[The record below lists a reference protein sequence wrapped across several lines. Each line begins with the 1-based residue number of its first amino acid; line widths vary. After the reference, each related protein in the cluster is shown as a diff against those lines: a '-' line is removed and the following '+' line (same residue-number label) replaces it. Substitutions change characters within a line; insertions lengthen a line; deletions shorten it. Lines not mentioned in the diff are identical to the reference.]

1 VLKTFGIIEVARHQN
16 IKERTLAIM
25 TECTTEQLIFSFFR
39 KRQLTVDFEGGEI
52 TSDAGLLFIRQA
64 DNSLQLT
71 AGISGCIEDRRDV
84 RYADHDMQ
92 TLLRQRVYQIVAGY
106 EDCNDAT
113 QLRKDPALKAA
124 CDRLLSDKDLASQPT
139 LSRLENSVTT
149 KDLYRIGQQ
158 FLHLYI
164 RRNRKRKPKRII
176 LDLDGTDDPTYGNQQ
191 LTFFHGYYDQ
201 YMYHP
206 LVIYDADTGE
216 LITIALRAGNRHA
229 SYGVVSIL
237 RRIIPQLKKAFPKAE
252 IIIRGDAGFAVPAL
266 YEYCEAEG
274 LKYIIGLIRNG
285 NLEHMIEV
293 LLEDARKRYEET
305 QEKQRLFEE
314 GKYQAQSWDRERRV
328 IMKAE
333 WLEKGPNRRFVV
345 TNLSMGPQQA
355 YEFYTERG
363 GTCEVRIDEF
373 KNGLK
378 ADRLSC
384 HRFIANQYRL
394 FLHMAAYW
402 LVLRLRE
409 ALAKTELSAMQIQQ
423 LRPRL
428 LKIGGQVIQSARRL
442 WFRLASGFPWKS
454 IFALAH
460 RRLQADSC

>member
-1 VLKTFGIIEVARHQN
+1 
-16 IKERTLAIM
+16 M
-25 TECTTEQLIFSFFR
+25 TECITEQLIFSFFL

-52 TSDAGLLFIRQA
+52 TSDAGLLLIRQA
-64 DNSLQLT
+64 DNSLGLT
-71 AGISGCIEDRRDV
+71 EGLAGCVEDRRDS
-84 RYADHDMQ
+84 RYADHSMVE
-92 TLLRQRVYQIVAGY
+92 LLRQRIYQVVAGY
-106 EDCNDAT
+106 EDCNDANL
-113 QLRKDPALKAA
+113 LRRDPALKAA

-149 KDLYRIGQQ
+149 RDLYRMAEGFVQ
-158 FLHLYI
+158 LYI
-164 RRNRKRKPKRII
+164 RRNKKRNPKRII
-176 LDLDGTDDPTYGNQQ
+176 LDLDGTDDPTYGDQQ

-216 LITIALRAGNRHA
+216 LVTAVLRAGNRHA
-229 SYGVVSIL
+229 SYGAVAVLKRIVPRL
-237 RRIIPQLKKAFPKAE
+237 RASFPKTE
-252 IIIRGDAGFAVPAL
+252 IIIRGDAGFAIPAL
-266 YEYCEAEG
+266 YKYCEQEG
-274 LKYIIGLIRNG
+274 LKYVIGLIRNDV
-285 NLEHMIEV
+285 LERMIEEP
-293 LLEDARKRYEET
+293 LAMAKEKY
-305 QEKQRLFEE
+305 QESGQKQRLFTE
-314 GKYQAQSWDRERRV
+314 GKYQAQSWDIERRV

-333 WLEKGPNRRFVV
+333 WLPQGPNSRFVV
-345 TNLSMGPQQA
+345 TNLSMGTQQV

-384 HRFIANQYRL
+384 HRFLANQFRL

-409 ALAKTELSAMQIQQ
+409 VLEKTELATMQIQQ
-423 LRPRL
+423 LRLRL
-428 LKIGGQVIQSARRL
+428 LKIGGQVIQSARRV
-442 WFRLASGFPWKS
+442 WFRLASGCPWQD

-460 RRLQADSC
+460 RRLQVDSC

>member
-1 VLKTFGIIEVARHQN
+1 
-16 IKERTLAIM
+16 M
-25 TECTTEQLIFSFFR
+25 TECTTEQLTFSFFQKR
-39 KRQLTVDFEGGEI
+39 KLTVDFKGGEI
-52 TSDAGLLFIRQA
+52 TSDAGLLLIRQA

-71 AGISGCIEDRRDV
+71 RGFAGSIEDRRDI

-92 TLLRQRVYQIVAGY
+92 TLLRQRIYQIVAGY
-106 EDCNDAT
+106 EDCNDADL
-113 QLRKDPALKAA
+113 LRRDPALKAA
-124 CDRLLSDKDLASQPT
+124 CDRLLSDKELASQPT
-139 LSRLENSVTT
+139 LSRLENAVTT
-149 KDLYRIGQQ
+149 KDLYRMGQQ
-158 FLHLYI
+158 FLQLYI
-164 RRNRKRKPKRII
+164 RRARKRNPQRII

-216 LITIALRAGNRHA
+216 LITAALRAGNRHA
-229 SYGVVSIL
+229 SYGVVSVL
-237 RRIIPQLKKAFPKAE
+237 KRIIPQLKNAFPTTE
-252 IIIRGDAGFAVPAL
+252 IIIRGDAGFAVPHL
-266 YEYCEAEG
+266 YEYCEEEG
-274 LKYIIGLIRNG
+274 LGYVIGLIRNDV
-285 NLEHMIEV
+285 LERMIEG
-293 LLEDARKRYEET
+293 LLDTAHRQYEET
-305 QEKQRLFEE
+305 LKKQRLFTE
-314 GKYQAQSWDRERRV
+314 GNYQAKSWEKERRV

-333 WLEKGPNRRFVV
+333 WLPQGPNSRFVV
-345 TNLSMGPQQA
+345 TNLCLETQQV

-384 HRFIANQYRL
+384 QRFLANQFRL

-409 ALAKTELSAMQIQQ
+409 VLAKTELATMQIQQ
-423 LRPRL
+423 LRLRL

-442 WFRLASGFPWKS
+442 WFRLASGCPWQAV
-454 IFALAH
+454 FVLAH
-460 RRLQADSC
+460 RRLHSDS